1 MYSTLSAAA
10 ILAAIPAVNALG
22 QAMVENK
29 CDFPVYLWSVS
40 DEVNPM
46 QTLDANSG
54 NYSESYRTNA
64 DGGGISIKIS
74 RDQSQN
80 TVTQFEYT
88 LTNTLWYDVSNING
102 YPFQDWGLTLVPSE
116 DGCPNVLCAA
126 GVAACSDA
134 YNIPTDNH
142 ATSACSTEANT
153 VLVLCSGQADD
164 QSAADGATSVA
175 AAATA
180 TFAVADVASAV
191 AAPVTAAP
199 APVVTSATPVAL
211 ADVAASSDASVYT
224 TLATQVVSTTVAE
237 VTEVPADNSG
247 PQWFGHHE
255 AGWIPK
261 AKRHSHHPHA
271 RHA

>member
-1 MYSTLSAAA
+1 M
-10 ILAAIPAVNALG
+10 AAIPAVSALG
-22 QAMVENK
+22 QAVVENK

-40 DEVNPM
+40 DQVNPM

-74 RDQSQN
+74 RDQSQD

-134 YNIPTDNH
+134 YNVPTDNH

-164 QSAADGATSVA
+164 QSAAEGATSVA
-175 AAATA
+175 SAATA
-180 TFAVADVASAV
+180 AFTAIAHAVSDAVSAV

-199 APVVTSATPVAL
+199 APVATTATPVAL
-211 ADVAASSDASVYT
+211 ADVAAPSDNSVYT
-224 TLATQVVSTTVAE
+224 TLATQFVTVSAPA

-247 PQWFGHHE
+247 PQWFGHHQ
-255 AGWIPK
+255 AGWVPK